1 MDLILKCYRNFYLT
15 FFLLNFSSFIFCSH
29 NASRYFPFLERFAEY
44 ITKKKS
50 HISPSFFIARAS
62 TAFKRGGGNTGIPEL
77 WGKYD
82 LKDIINSLELATD
95 GDFVNP
101 IQEERGP
108 NDTWINKSIKFKVNG
123 KLKARGLILN
133 YKQHLGF
140 NSFSFGG
147 SLPIMHVNASDNFEF
162 LPKDSDN
169 QVQDL
174 REGELAQLDI
184 IRRKVHDELNVSGGD
199 WTKTGLGDLDLYL
212 NYNKIWDHKLLMK
225 SIDLNIRSGI
235 TVPIGTKSD
244 NNYPS
249 SVSFMGNGHWSFYFD
264 TITELELKQDWKF
277 GFLVSAIYQFRNSR
291 KLRIPVYKEPA
302 VFSALVADVQIDPG
316 MTFKL
321 SPYIIAANL
330 TDGINFL
337 LRYSYLRHNKN
348 KWKDKRKDPNIK
360 SYLSQIERLMSGEQI
375 TSIDIEKNNQEK
387 KD

>member
-1 MDLILKCYRNFYLT
+1 
-15 FFLLNFSSFIFCSH
+15 
-29 NASRYFPFLERFAEY
+29 
-44 ITKKKS
+44 
-50 HISPSFFIARAS
+50 
-62 TAFKRGGGNTGIPEL
+62 
-77 WGKYD
+77 
-82 LKDIINSLELATD
+82 
-95 GDFVNP
+95 
-101 IQEERGP
+101 
-108 NDTWINKSIKFKVNG
+108 
-123 KLKARGLILN
+123 
-133 YKQHLGF
+133 
-140 NSFSFGG
+140 
-147 SLPIMHVNASDNFEF
+147 
-162 LPKDSDN
+162 
-169 QVQDL
+169 
-174 REGELAQLDI
+174 
-184 IRRKVHDELNVSGGD
+184 
-199 WTKTGLGDLDLYL
+199 
-212 NYNKIWDHKLLMK
+212 MK

-375 TSIDIEKNNQEK
+375 TSIDIEKNIQEK
-387 KD
+387 KDLSKWRAHYFSLEVNYDSNEAGNDWVLDPIVYLNYDYQFSGNGSCKTIPIFFLSHFLSISLSSTESIFIRIFRFHLDGLGNRCRAADPGTIRPVVIP